1 MEKVIVFAGTTEGYE
16 LCRFLSEHQISVY
29 ACAATEYGGKALT
42 ETPYLHI
49 HTGRLS
55 REEMEAF
62 FLKEAPN
69 FVLDATHP
77 YAAEVTDNIK
87 SACEKTGFF
96 YQRVLREQGRQ
107 AEKAVYVESTE
118 AAAEFLNTTEGNVLL
133 TTGSKELKKF
143 LGVKDYK
150 ERLYARVLSLPSV
163 MEECSAAGFEGK
175 HLIGMQGPFSRELN
189 EAMLRRL
196 YARVLS
202 LPSVMEECSA
212 AGFEGKH
219 LIGMQGP
226 FSRELNEAMLRQFH
240 CRYLVTKDSG
250 KAGGFQ
256 EKIDAAFSCG
266 AIPVIIG
273 RPLKEEGLSLVE
285 CKKRYLVTKD
295 SGKAGGFQ
303 EKIDA
308 AFSCGAIPVIIGR
321 PLKEEGLSLV
331 ECKKWLSQN
340 LGFSLKPQ
348 ITLLGIGMG
357 SRDTLTIEGE
367 KALEKAELLIGARRI
382 ADSVK
387 MPHHTVIYEYDS
399 EKILK
404 CIEENSQ
411 YEHIVIAL
419 SGDVG
424 FYSGAKKLLHNL
436 GEDTRV
442 ICGISSVVYF
452 MAKAGLSW
460 DDAKIVS
467 AHGRN
472 CNLVSLICHSK
483 KVFSILG
490 TKDGISSLAGRL
502 VSYGMGDVLL
512 YVGENLSYENEKIF
526 VKPAKELVSY
536 EGDALCVVCAYNEN
550 ASELMSTHGI
560 KDECFI
566 RGKAPMTKEEVRTV
580 SLMKLGLSEDSVC
593 YDVGAGTGSV
603 AHGIKDEC
611 FIRGKAPMTKEEV
624 RTVSLMKLGLSEDSV
639 CYDVGAGTGSVAVEM
654 ALRAHQ
660 GKVYAIEKKEDALAL
675 ILENKKKF
683 AADNLEIVGGCAPEA
698 MEELPVP
705 THAFIGGS
713 SGNLKDI
720 IRLLLNKNPEVKIV
734 INCITLETVGE
745 AMEAIREF
753 DFQERDISGNLKDI
767 IRLLLNKNPEVKIVI
782 NCITL
787 ETVGEAMEAI
797 REFDFQERDI
807 VQMSVSRSK
816 EVGRYHMMMGENPI
830 YIFTCRRAS
839 L

>member
-189 EAMLRRL
+189 EAMLR
-196 YARVLS
+196 
-202 LPSVMEECSA
+202 
-212 AGFEGKH
+212 
-219 LIGMQGP
+219 
-226 FSRELNEAMLRQFH
+226 QFH
-240 CRYLVTKDSG
+240 C
-250 KAGGFQ
+250 
-256 EKIDAAFSCG
+256 
-266 AIPVIIG
+266 
-273 RPLKEEGLSLVE
+273 
-285 CKKRYLVTKD
+285 RYLVTKD

-526 VKPAKELVSY
+526 VKPARELVSY

-550 ASELMSTHGI
+550 ASELMST
-560 KDECFI
+560 
-566 RGKAPMTKEEVRTV
+566 
-580 SLMKLGLSEDSVC
+580 
-593 YDVGAGTGSV
+593 
-603 AHGIKDEC
+603 HGIKDEC

-753 DFQERDISGNLKDI
+753 DFQERDI
-767 IRLLLNKNPEVKIVI
+767 
-782 NCITL
+782 
-787 ETVGEAMEAI
+787 
-797 REFDFQERDI
+797 

-830 YIFTCRRAS
+830 YILTCRRAS

>member
-16 LCRFLSEHQISVY
+16 LCRFLSEHRISVY

-62 FLKEAPN
+62 FLKEEPN

-87 SACEKTGFF
+87 RACEKTGFF

-189 EAMLRRL
+189 EAMLR
-196 YARVLS
+196 
-202 LPSVMEECSA
+202 
-212 AGFEGKH
+212 
-219 LIGMQGP
+219 
-226 FSRELNEAMLRQFH
+226 QFH

-285 CKKRYLVTKD
+285 CKK
-295 SGKAGGFQ
+295 
-303 EKIDA
+303 
-308 AFSCGAIPVIIGR
+308 
-321 PLKEEGLSLV
+321 
-331 ECKKWLSQN
+331 WLSQKF
-340 LGFSLKPQ
+340 GFSLKPQ

-387 MPHHTVIYEYDS
+387 MPHHTVVYEYDS

-603 AHGIKDEC
+603 
-611 FIRGKAPMTKEEV
+611 
-624 RTVSLMKLGLSEDSV
+624 S
-639 CYDVGAGTGSVAVEM
+639 VEM

-745 AMEAIREF
+745 AMEA
-753 DFQERDISGNLKDI
+753 
-767 IRLLLNKNPEVKIVI
+767 V
-782 NCITL
+782 
-787 ETVGEAMEAI
+787 

-830 YIFTCRRAS
+830 YIFTCRRTS

>member
-62 FLKEAPN
+62 FLKEEPN

-87 SACEKTGFF
+87 RACEKTGFF

-189 EAMLRRL
+189 EAMLR
-196 YARVLS
+196 
-202 LPSVMEECSA
+202 
-212 AGFEGKH
+212 
-219 LIGMQGP
+219 
-226 FSRELNEAMLRQFH
+226 QFH

-285 CKKRYLVTKD
+285 CKK
-295 SGKAGGFQ
+295 
-303 EKIDA
+303 
-308 AFSCGAIPVIIGR
+308 
-321 PLKEEGLSLV
+321 
-331 ECKKWLSQN
+331 WLSQKF
-340 LGFSLKPQ
+340 GFSLKPQ

-387 MPHHTVIYEYDS
+387 MPHHTVVYEYDS

-603 AHGIKDEC
+603 A
-611 FIRGKAPMTKEEV
+611 
-624 RTVSLMKLGLSEDSV
+624 
-639 CYDVGAGTGSVAVEM
+639 VEM

-713 SGNLKDI
+713 SGNLKEI

-753 DFQERDISGNLKDI
+753 DFQEK
-767 IRLLLNKNPEVKIVI
+767 
-782 NCITL
+782 
-787 ETVGEAMEAI
+787 
-797 REFDFQERDI
+797 DI

-830 YIFTCRRAS
+830 YIFTCRRTS

>member
-16 LCRFLSEHQISVY
+16 LCRFLSEHRISVY

-62 FLKEAPN
+62 FLKEEPN

-189 EAMLRRL
+189 EAMLR
-196 YARVLS
+196 
-202 LPSVMEECSA
+202 
-212 AGFEGKH
+212 
-219 LIGMQGP
+219 
-226 FSRELNEAMLRQFH
+226 QFH

-285 CKKRYLVTKD
+285 CKK
-295 SGKAGGFQ
+295 
-303 EKIDA
+303 
-308 AFSCGAIPVIIGR
+308 
-321 PLKEEGLSLV
+321 
-331 ECKKWLSQN
+331 WLSQKF
-340 LGFSLKPQ
+340 GFSLKPQ

-603 AHGIKDEC
+603 
-611 FIRGKAPMTKEEV
+611 
-624 RTVSLMKLGLSEDSV
+624 S
-639 CYDVGAGTGSVAVEM
+639 VEM

-745 AMEAIREF
+745 AMEA
-753 DFQERDISGNLKDI
+753 
-767 IRLLLNKNPEVKIVI
+767 V
-782 NCITL
+782 
-787 ETVGEAMEAI
+787 

-830 YIFTCRRAS
+830 YIFTCRRTS

>member
-62 FLKEAPN
+62 FLKEEPN

-189 EAMLRRL
+189 EAMLR
-196 YARVLS
+196 
-202 LPSVMEECSA
+202 
-212 AGFEGKH
+212 
-219 LIGMQGP
+219 
-226 FSRELNEAMLRQFH
+226 QFH

-285 CKKRYLVTKD
+285 CKK
-295 SGKAGGFQ
+295 
-303 EKIDA
+303 
-308 AFSCGAIPVIIGR
+308 
-321 PLKEEGLSLV
+321 
-331 ECKKWLSQN
+331 WLSQKF
-340 LGFSLKPQ
+340 GFSLKPQ

-536 EGDALCVVCAYNEN
+536 EGDTLCVVCAYNEN
-550 ASELMSTHGI
+550 ASELMST
-560 KDECFI
+560 
-566 RGKAPMTKEEVRTV
+566 
-580 SLMKLGLSEDSVC
+580 
-593 YDVGAGTGSV
+593 
-603 AHGIKDEC
+603 HGIKDEC

-683 AADNLEIVGGCAPEA
+683 AADNLEIVGGCAPEV

-713 SGNLKDI
+713 
-720 IRLLLNKNPEVKIV
+720 
-734 INCITLETVGE
+734 
-745 AMEAIREF
+745 
-753 DFQERDISGNLKDI
+753 SGNLKDI

-830 YIFTCRRAS
+830 YIFTCRRTS